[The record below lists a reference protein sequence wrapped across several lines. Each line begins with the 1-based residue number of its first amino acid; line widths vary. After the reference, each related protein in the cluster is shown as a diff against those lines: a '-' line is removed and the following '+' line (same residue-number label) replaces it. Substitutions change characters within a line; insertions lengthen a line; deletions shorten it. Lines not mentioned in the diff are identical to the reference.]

1 MILCCGE
8 ALIDMIPAPV
18 ETAVPRVEGAAAQM
32 GFVPHC
38 GGAVYNTA
46 VALGRLGTG
55 GAMQAGLFT
64 GLSSDLFGQQL
75 VAALDASGVDHSLS
89 EVSAQPTTLAFV
101 HLVGG
106 HAEYHFFDENSAGG
120 HLRPDRLPE
129 LPDAVDTLFFGGI
142 SLCNGAAAETYAA
155 LAARERGR
163 RTIMIDPNVRAGFA
177 KDEAAYRSRLAAM
190 VAGAGIVKV
199 SDEDLHW
206 IYPGDAPIEAKIRQ
220 VLAGEAGTGPGLV
233 ILTLGAEG
241 ARGILRSGL
250 EVAVPAVSAVVA
262 DTVGAG
268 DTFNAGFLAAAH
280 AAGVLKDA
288 ARGDMAEEQLR
299 ACLEYG
305 AKAAAVTVSRAGANP
320 PWRSELEG

>member
-55 GAMQAGLFT
+55 DAMQAGLFT

-120 HLRPDRLPE
+120 HLVARMLDPEVLPE
-129 LPDAVDTLFFGGI
+129 
-142 SLCNGAAAETYAA
+142 
-155 LAARERGR
+155 
-163 RTIMIDPNVRAGFA
+163 
-177 KDEAAYRSRLAAM
+177 
-190 VAGAGIVKV
+190 
-199 SDEDLHW
+199 
-206 IYPGDAPIEAKIRQ
+206 
-220 VLAGEAGTGPGLV
+220 
-233 ILTLGAEG
+233 
-241 ARGILRSGL
+241 
-250 EVAVPAVSAVVA
+250 
-262 DTVGAG
+262 TVGARIRNVVPISPLS
-268 DTFNAGFLAAAH
+268 DLRPLLRTSMNEKFKMDAH
-280 AAGVLKDA
+280 AATAESSVEMQNRYDA
-288 ARGDMAEEQLR
+288 
-299 ACLEYG
+299 
-305 AKAAAVTVSRAGANP
+305 KVTVWVGGAERPAFLDQAIWLVEAWDADHVIAFEKHHFNVIEP
-320 PWRSELEG
+320 LADPESDLVAVITA